1 MAMSNLV
8 ALAKLPAT
16 VENVT
21 VSVPAPAPA
30 PARRP
35 DWEQEIEL
43 VRQIAGA
50 LVRRLPSHV
59 DMDELISV
67 GHLGLMEARQRFDAS
82 RGVPFAAFAAL
93 RVRGA
98 MLDALR
104 SEDLVS
110 RDERARLRKDGAL
123 QPTATRVELNDEIDA
138 ASDGLDPD
146 DAAIRN
152 DGIVRMRAALTCL
165 SEREREVIEQH
176 YFQEQPLKAVAE
188 RLGVTESRVCQIAG
202 EAVLKLRARMNG
214 KRRSK

>member
-1 MAMSNLV
+1 MSNLA

-16 VENVT
+16 VENAAVPT
-21 VSVPAPAPA
+21 RLPAPAPT
-30 PARRP
+30 PAKRRE
-35 DWEQEIEL
+35 WEQEIEL

-138 ASDGLDPD
+138 ACHGLDPD
-146 DAAIRN
+146 EATIRK
-152 DGIVRMRAALTCL
+152 DSIVRMRAALVCL
-165 SEREREVIEQH
+165 SEREREVVEQH

-202 EAVLKLRARMNG
+202 EAVLKLRARMNH